1 MVVANAAAAHTG
13 ADEQAPASDV
23 RPSKLQPEVVLRV
36 GLRQAEVPIT

>member
-23 RPSKLQPEVVLRV
+23 RPSKLQVVP